1 MMLASSSSAQAQSN
15 CPPWRPC
22 GAGNSWGGNR
32 LVPQGFYGA
41 DFRPACLQ
49 HDTCELSDRQ
59 CDRQFLGAMYSACE
73 TSTHP
78 ALCRMKARRYYLASR
93 IWHTIPKGLRPTLSV
108 SR

>member
-1 MMLASSSSAQAQSN
+1 
-15 CPPWRPC
+15 
-22 GAGNSWGGNR
+22 
-32 LVPQGFYGA
+32 
-41 DFRPACLQ
+41 
-49 HDTCELSDRQ
+49 
-59 CDRQFLGAMYSACE
+59 MYSACE